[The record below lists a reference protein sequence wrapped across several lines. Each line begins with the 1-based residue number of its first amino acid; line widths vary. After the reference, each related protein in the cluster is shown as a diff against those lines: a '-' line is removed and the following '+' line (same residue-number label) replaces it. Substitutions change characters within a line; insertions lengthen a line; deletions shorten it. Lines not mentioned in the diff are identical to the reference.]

1 MEVMMEKCIR
11 CTNVECV
18 TCDGQGCEV
27 RSALPASPW
36 AQGTE
41 HPGAWCDTCVAL
53 LVTKIEESGHK
64 MSGASLVFLKT
75 IAQAPEEYVR
85 DTPASAY
92 PYRTIDMLKKQRTK
106 FMNKLA
112 WDTFGMK
119 GSPFAFDQ
127 INYEAPYPYFTTTE
141 IANVI
146 NRLIDDEPD
155 DFAVL

>member
-1 MEVMMEKCIR
+1 
-11 CTNVECV
+11 
-18 TCDGQGCEV
+18 
-27 RSALPASPW
+27 
-36 AQGTE
+36 
-41 HPGAWCDTCVAL
+41 VAL
-53 LVTKIEESGHK
+53 FDTKIKESGHK
-64 MSGASLVFLKT
+64 MSRASRVFLKT

-92 PYRTIDMLKKQRTK
+92 PYDTIDMLKKQRTK

-141 IANVI
+141 IADVI
-146 NRLIDDEPD
+146 IGIIDDEPD

>member
-1 MEVMMEKCIR
+1 MEAIKCIR
-11 CTNVECV
+11 CEKVKCA
-18 TCDGQGCEV
+18 TCNGKGCEV

-41 HPGAWCDTCVAL
+41 DPGVWCGTCVAL
-53 LVTKIEESGHK
+53 FATKIKKSGHK
-64 MSGASLVFLKT
+64 MSRASLVFLKT
-75 IAQAPEEYVR
+75 IAQAPEKYVR

-92 PYRTIDMLKKQRTK
+92 PYDTIDMLKKQRTR

-112 WDTFGMK
+112 LDTFGIK

-141 IANVI
+141 IADVI
-146 NRLIDDEPD
+146 IGIIDDEPD

>member
-1 MEVMMEKCIR
+1 MEKCIR
-11 CTNVECV
+11 CTNVECA

-36 AQGTE
+36 AQGIE
-41 HPGAWCDTCVAL
+41 HPGVWCDTCVAL
-53 LVTKIEESGHK
+53 FVTKIEEAGHK
-64 MSGASLVFLKT
+64 MSSASLVFLKT

-85 DTPASAY
+85 DTPASAD
-92 PYRTIDMLKKQRTK
+92 PYDTIDMLKKQRTK

-141 IANVI
+141 IAGVI
-146 NRLIDDEPD
+146 IGIIDDEPD